1 MWEGMTLVPGR
12 TCGDCTVCCTWPTID
27 KPEIQ
32 KRSGTTCRH
41 CTAGGCAIY
50 ETRYPIC
57 RDYYCAWRAMEMF
70 GEDWRPDRCGVF
82 ATLDAENVPPQFGGA
97 VGISLM
103 LVDNPLK
110 TVRQSWF
117 QDFVAGAVTDR
128 VPLFLTLPGPMGTQA
143 AMILLNTQE
152 MEAAATRARA
162 AVKDVLERVL
172 KRLSGHDF
180 VPYEMTQ
187 EGVDVSS

>member
-1 MWEGMTLVPGR
+1 MEELVPGR
-12 TCGDCTVCCTWPTID
+12 ACGTCNLCCVVPVVDSPELAKPSGTVC
-27 KPEIQ
+27 
-32 KRSGTTCRH
+32 RH
-41 CTAGGCAIY
+41 SRGGCAVY
-50 ETRYPIC
+50 ERRPDVC
-57 RDYYCAWRAMEMF
+57 RRFFCAWRRTKLIPD
-70 GEDWRPDRCGVF
+70 DWRPDRCGVF
-82 ATLDAENVPPQFGGA
+82 ATLDSDSVPPQFAGKT
-97 VGISLM
+97 GISLM
-103 LVDNPLK
+103 LTDNPLK
-110 TVRQSWF
+110 TVRQPWF

-152 MEAAATRARA
+152 MEAAATQARA